1 MLSAIGFMRA
11 RPLYLL
17 VDETRS
23 LFGEC
28 YVLRIQEALHVAL
41 HQEVSK
47 LLLLLVLVVLAVR
60 GCVHLSLTSES
71 QQSHNN
77 LITSHK
83 LRKSLKAHSSLGVQ
97 TTNFE
102 L

>member
-60 GCVHLSLTSES
+60 GCVHLSLTSER
-71 QQSHNN
+71 QQSHNH

-83 LRKSLKAHSSLGVQ
+83 LGKSLKAHSSLGVQ